1 MTDRLTNILEDGRP
15 PQPAPASAARPAGR
29 NDRPKG
35 RLVWL
40 NNPQVPALLRDL
52 ATGNIALTHEAI
64 QQMPNWRTAAYP
76 RDLLMECGVLPRQD
90 RRILLFQRWLAERLA
105 ATTNPEHEQLLRHFA
120 HWHQL
125 RKLRAKA
132 DVGPL
137 SVSTGSRPPR
147 LVPSSPGSPA
157 EAALWRRQP
166 KLIST
171 PGTPRTT
178 PPATRHNPSCAG
190 AWTHAAC
197 PG

>member
-1 MTDRLTNILEDGRP
+1 
-15 PQPAPASAARPAGR
+15 
-29 NDRPKG
+29 
-35 RLVWL
+35 
-40 NNPQVPALLRDL
+40 
-52 ATGNIALTHEAI
+52 
-64 QQMPNWRTAAYP
+64 MPNWRTAAYP

-90 RRILLFQRWLAERLA
+90 RRLLLFQRWLAERLA

-178 PPATRHNPSCAG
+178 PPAARHNPSCAG